1 MTSLVPVVHRVT
13 RSDLVRYAGAS
24 EDFNPIHF
32 DDDAARYYGLDG
44 VIAHGMFTMGLVTRF
59 LEPLLNQGYR
69 VSEWSNRFR
78 AMIPVNRTITIDGT
92 IQESSQQ
99 RVILNMAVTLEDLPK
114 PALTGTITLIRGLL
128 IGGLATTN

>member
-1 MTSLVPVVHRVT
+1 MTLLVPVVHRVT

-59 LEPLLNQGYR
+59 IEPLLNQGYR

-78 AMIPVNRTITIDGT
+78 AMVPVNRTITIDGT
-92 IQESSQQ
+92 AQEFTQK
-99 RVILNMAVTLEDLPK
+99 RVILNITVTLEDLPK
-114 PALTGTITLIRGLL
+114 PVLTGAITMVRGLPL
-128 IGGLATTN
+128 EDLATTN

>member
-32 DDDAARYYGLDG
+32 DDAAARYYGLDG

-99 RVILNMAVTLEDLPK
+99 RVILNIAVTLEDLPK

>member
-99 RVILNMAVTLEDLPK
+99 RVILNIAVTLEDLPK